1 MASRVNES
9 MRLHATRGEKVF
21 NVVNVLLMLII
32 GFVTLYPFWYCI
44 VLSLN
49 DGVDAM
55 NGPIFWWPRKWTL
68 DNYQFILTN
77 SRTLHAFLVSVLRT
91 VIGVVAHVLFTGVVA
106 YGLSKRWLMGHRI
119 YMMIFVITMYF
130 GGGIIP
136 YYLLIRDLGLI
147 DNFLV
152 YIIPLM
158 FSFYDSILIMAY
170 YESIPTA
177 LEEAARIDG
186 AGHFTIFLRI
196 IFPASMP
203 IFATIALFHG
213 VAQWNSWFD
222 TTIYTKS
229 DNLLTLQAIM
239 MKMIKSAEA
248 LQELN
253 DQMAANGSVDGFI
266 TIKPVTVRVATMV
279 FTTLPIT
286 IVYPF
291 LQKYFVKGIMIGSVK
306 G

>member
-1 MASRVNES
+1 MSERINES
-9 MRLHATRGEKVF
+9 MSLHATKGEKIF
-21 NVVNVLLMLII
+21 NIINVILMLIV
-32 GFVTLYPFWYCI
+32 GFVTLYPFWYCV
-44 VLSLN
+44 VLSFN

-55 NGPIFWWPRKWTL
+55 TAPIFWWPRKWTFE
-68 DNYQFILTN
+68 NYQFILSN
-77 SRTLHAFLVSVLRT
+77 SRTISAFFVSVLRT
-91 VIGVVAHVLFTGVVA
+91 VIGVVVHVLFTGIVA
-106 YGLSKRWLMGHRI
+106 YGLSKRWLMGRRF
-119 YMMIFVITMYF
+119 YMIIFVITMYF
-130 GGGIIP
+130 GGGLIP

-158 FSFYDSILIMAY
+158 FSFYDAILIMSY
-170 YESIPTA
+170 YDSIPVA

-186 AGHFTIFLRI
+186 AGHFRIFIRI

-222 TTIYTKS
+222 TVIYTKS
-229 DNLLTLQAIM
+229 DKLMTLQAIM

-248 LQELN
+248 LQEMNEQL
-253 DQMAANGSVDGFI
+253 AASGAADGFV

-286 IVYPF
+286 LVYPF